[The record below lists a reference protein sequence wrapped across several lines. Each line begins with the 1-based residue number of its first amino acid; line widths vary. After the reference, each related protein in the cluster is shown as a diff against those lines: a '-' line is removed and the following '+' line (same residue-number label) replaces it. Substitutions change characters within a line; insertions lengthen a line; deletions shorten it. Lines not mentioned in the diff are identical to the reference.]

1 MPSLIQL
8 FLEEQADN
16 SAQSYWVSIRAQEKI
31 EANKKKK
38 FTLKVEKF
46 RNESWYFRF
55 GAWLSKPSPIID
67 LASVYGQVGLSF

>member
-38 FTLKVEKF
+38 IHFKSGE
-46 RNESWYFRF
+46 
-55 GAWLSKPSPIID
+55 I
-67 LASVYGQVGLSF
+67 

>member
-31 EANKKKK
+31 EANKKKI
-38 FTLKVEKF
+38 TLKVEKF
-46 RNESWYFRF
+46 RNES
-55 GAWLSKPSPIID
+55 
-67 LASVYGQVGLSF
+67 